1 MFDVHLL
8 IPPKPIK
15 ETSMKKLLTAIAA
28 AIFLIYPCVCFSSYI
43 IHLKDG
49 RKFTTEQ
56 YYEEGDQ
63 IKFKR
68 YGGVIGIQ
76 KDLVREIEVVE
87 EVEELP
93 EEKVSPKQEAP
104 AAKTEAEK
112 QGTSESAEKAVE
124 VEKSKE
130 QGEPEK
136 GSEEEKGAA
145 ERPVAKEDD
154 KEGQG
159 IDVEYYK
166 NQQKELMER
175 YKEAKKKLNDAILRN
190 DKRARWEAKKEIKEI
205 HEKLAEL
212 ISELKSVNKAV
223 LPEWWHDGAKSQK
236 PDH

>member
-1 MFDVHLL
+1 
-8 IPPKPIK
+8 
-15 ETSMKKLLTAIAA
+15 MKKILTAIAA
-28 AIFLIYPCVCFSSYI
+28 AVFIIYPSVCFASYV
-43 IHLKDG
+43 IHLEDG
-49 RKFTTEQ
+49 REFATER
-56 YYEEGDQ
+56 YWEEGEQ

-68 YGGVIGIQ
+68 YGGIIGIQ
-76 KDLVREIEVVE
+76 KDLVRGIEVVE
-87 EVEELP
+87 EVEELR
-93 EEKVSPKQEAP
+93 EEKEKAVPAKQEAP
-104 AAKTEAEK
+104 ETP
-112 QGTSESAEKAVE
+112 EKAVE
-124 VEKSKE
+124 VAKPKD

-136 GSEEEKGAA
+136 GSEEEKGTA

-212 ISELKSVNKAV
+212 IRELKSTSKGV
-223 LPEWWHDGAKSQK
+223 LPDWWHAGAKSQK